1 MIVVNSQVC
10 KCVSKKAKIK
20 VGTWNMEFLLLSTK
34 KFEDCQEC
42 QTVLSYLLFQ
52 LDQKWIS
59 RALFSTSKE
68 PKVFS
73 WLFSIISLFKGEA
86 SGMNIR
92 IILKVKS

>member
-42 QTVLSYLLFQ
+42 QTTLISFVPIGPKMDFQ
-52 LDQKWIS
+52 SFVFNIK
-59 RALFSTSKE
+59 RAKGFFLA
-68 PKVFS
+68 VFHNKP
-73 WLFSIISLFKGEA
+73 LQ
-86 SGMNIR
+86 R
-92 IILKVKS
+92 